1 MDNPQHKT
9 NKDVLDRIKR
19 LHESKRI
26 GTTKANSQR
35 EEAKSINTKIVLA
48 NSMIKFDLNTENLV
62 KLELMAISET
72 K

>member
-1 MDNPQHKT
+1 MDHPQHKT
-9 NKDVLDRIKR
+9 TKDVLDRIKR

-35 EEAKSINTKIVLA
+35 EEAKSINSKVVLA
-48 NSMIKFDLNTENLV
+48 NSMIKFDLNTENIA
-62 KLELMAISET
+62 KLELIALSET